1 MFREK
6 LRVPCET
13 SHEDETDAALR
24 ERLAN
29 DGIRMQVQSAG
40 KRRAIKHGGKLC
52 SRCLTNPPKPGQRY
66 CGDCLAAANREY
78 RARVKEQQKAIH
90 AKAAMYDALC
100 AKAAKLKELS
110 A

>member
-13 SHEDETDAALR
+13 PHADETDAALR

-29 DGIRMQVQSAG
+29 DGIRMQVQSTG
-40 KRRAIKHGGKLC
+40 KRRAIRHGGKLC

-78 RARVKEQQKAIH
+78 RMRVKARH
-90 AKAAMYDALC
+90 AALC
-100 AKAAKLKELS
+100 AKLAAYEGH
-110 A
+110 AI

>member
-13 SHEDETDAALR
+13 SHTDETDEELR

-29 DGIRMQVQSAG
+29 DGIRVQVQSVG

-78 RARVKEQQKAIH
+78 RMRVKARH
-90 AKAAMYDALC
+90 AALC
-100 AKAAKLKELS
+100 AKLAAYEGH
-110 A
+110 AI